1 MTVSAELPTHR
12 RGAHQRRLSSNECRA
27 WVSSHREGRLG
38 YLSGRGPR
46 SVVVSYAV
54 AGDSVVVELPDYND
68 AAHYAPGTR
77 VHLDVEGPAVTRRD
91 AVRVTGTAVL
101 ADQTQAASVAAERP
115 REWPADIRTS
125 LICLALREVEGV
137 EEGLT

>member
-1 MTVSAELPTHR
+1 
-12 RGAHQRRLSSNECRA
+12 
-27 WVSSHREGRLG
+27 VSSHREGRLG

-54 AGDSVVVELPDYND
+54 AGDSIVLELPDYND

-77 VHLDVEGPAVTRRD
+77 VHLDIEGPTVTRRD

-101 ADQTQAASVAAERP
+101 ADQTQAADVAAELAH
-115 REWPADIRTS
+115 EWPADIRTS
-125 LICLALREVEGV
+125 VICLPLQEVEGV
-137 EEGLT
+137 EEG